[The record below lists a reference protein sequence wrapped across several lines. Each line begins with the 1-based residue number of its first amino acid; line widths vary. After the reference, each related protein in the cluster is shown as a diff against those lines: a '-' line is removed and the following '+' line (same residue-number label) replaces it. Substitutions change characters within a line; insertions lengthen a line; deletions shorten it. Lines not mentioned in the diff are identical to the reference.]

1 MLTTIGALF
10 GVFALLVLHS
20 YRSARL
26 HAAAGQPFA
35 PEGKLRWPEL
45 E

>member
-1 MLTTIGALF
+1 MLTTMGALF

-20 YRSARL
+20 YRSAKL
-26 HAAAGQPFA
+26 SAGAGEPFA
-35 PEGKLRWPEL
+35 PEGKLRWPEP